1 MFVRDVAYKTWLAL
15 ASYFY
20 TGSVAFSRLRSTAAG
35 KKRETIVPPMPH
47 DPPLCSPK
55 SMYRLA
61 DKYGL
66 HDLKK
71 LSLENIRS
79 QLTADNI
86 VPELFSRFTSRYAEV
101 RDLEV
106 KLLSTTRAP
115 AAQRR
120 CYDGIYFEFGSKSNP
135 FLVASMIT
143 PGADGLM
150 NSGCFGGPR

>member
-106 KLLSTTRAP
+106 KLLSTTFVRTHA
-115 AAQRR
+115 
-120 CYDGIYFEFGSKSNP
+120 I
-135 FLVASMIT
+135 ASMSDWMT
-143 PGADGLM
+143 ELAEGRLPH
-150 NSGCFGGPR
+150 SGGVMMAFILSLVPSPTLSLWPR